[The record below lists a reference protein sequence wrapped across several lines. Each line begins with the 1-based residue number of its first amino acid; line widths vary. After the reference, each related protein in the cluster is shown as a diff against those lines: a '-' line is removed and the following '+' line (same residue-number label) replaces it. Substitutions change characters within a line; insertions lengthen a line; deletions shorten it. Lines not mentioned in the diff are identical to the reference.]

1 MGTRGRGSGEGAQGA
16 TWLSLRRHTIRRL
29 LLLPYHPT
37 GIPDPS
43 FRPPA
48 CFPASLSRFLSMFLR
63 RPPSSTPFLAPLF
76 PCRRRFPN
84 DWADRYQ
91 VCLSRD
97 THEWGAD
104 RLRDMQDK
112 WEPTPEHMI
121 LMDVKVCTC
130 LPAFPSFSPVWP
142 FFFGLLFGPGF
153 LLLGSLL
160 ATFVARPALKAR
172 VSVRPRH
179 KTTSHRFSR
188 SHMRS
193 PEGLCFCTALYSSCG
208 CGIPRPVRSML
219 FKCFVLCYK
228 ID

>member
-1 MGTRGRGSGEGAQGA
+1 
-16 TWLSLRRHTIRRL
+16 
-29 LLLPYHPT
+29 
-37 GIPDPS
+37 
-43 FRPPA
+43 
-48 CFPASLSRFLSMFLR
+48 MFLR

-130 LPAFPSFSPVWP
+130 LPAFPSFSPVLAFLFRPCSFVWP
-142 FFFGLLFGPGF
+142 WF
-153 LLLGSLL
+153 LASW
-160 ATFVARPALKAR
+160 F
-172 VSVRPRH
+172 
-179 KTTSHRFSR
+179 
-188 SHMRS
+188 
-193 PEGLCFCTALYSSCG
+193 SSCYIR
-208 CGIPRPVRSML
+208 CET
-219 FKCFVLCYK
+219 CFEGEGFSETQA
-228 ID
+228 